1 MMLSASER
9 QMLEQ
14 ATATYEANVSRVLEY
29 LNGRGIGEEVAKHY
43 RLGFVAEPTPGY
55 GDEDYVGRLT
65 IPYITPAGVVDVR
78 FRSLA
83 GDGPKYLSRVGAK
96 ARMFN
101 TRALQRSSR
110 NVLICEGEIDTVI
123 ADGVV
128 GIPAVGVPGASNWHK
143 HYPLLFEGYQRVFVM
158 SDGDSAGR
166 EFGKKVVS
174 TLDNAV
180 SITMPDGMD
189 VNDVLINEGASGIRR
204 RVGISV

>member
-1 MMLSASER
+1 MLSASER
-9 QMLEQ
+9 QVLEQ
-14 ATATYEANVSRVLEY
+14 ATATYEANAHRVMEY
-29 LNGRGIGEEVAKHY
+29 LESRGLSAEVVKHY

-65 IPYITPAGVVDVR
+65 IPYITPAGVVDIR

-101 TRALQRSSR
+101 TTALQKVSR
-110 NVLICEGEIDTVI
+110 NILICEGEIDTVV

-128 GIPAVGVPGASNWHK
+128 GVPAVGVPGASNWHK

-158 SDGDSAGR
+158 SDGDNAGR
-166 EFGKKVVS
+166 DFGKKVVGS
-174 TLDNAV
+174 LDNAV
-180 SITMPDGMD
+180 SVTMPDGMD
-189 VNDVLINEGASGIRR
+189 VNDVLLKEGPSGIRR
-204 RVGISV
+204 RVGISE